1 MTINWFPG
9 HMHKATKE
17 IKQRLPSVDLIIE
30 VLDARIPY
38 SSANPVIAKLRGDK
52 PCIKLLNKSDL
63 ADPEVTKQWIAHF
76 EQDKSVRSMAVT
88 SHKPD
93 QIRAILN
100 DIRNLFADNF
110 ERGRPIHIMITGIPN
125 VGKSTIINI
134 LAQRIIA
141 KTGNEPAVTKGQQ
154 KINLPD
160 GLYLWDTPGI
170 LWGKFHNQAAA
181 YRLATTGAIKETAV
195 SNDDIAAWAAEYLL
209 RAYPEALVKR
219 YELAETP
226 RDEIDFLEQAG
237 KRRGCI
243 SRGNQIDFE
252 KIAKIFLT
260 EYRDATLGLLSLETP
275 QMAEAEEAEVEAK
288 LAAEAE
294 AKDQKKKQ
302 RKRR

>member
-1 MTINWFPG
+1 MSINWFPG

-63 ADPEVTKQWIAHF
+63 SDPQITQRWIEHF
-76 EQDKSVRSMAVT
+76 EQDKTVRSMAVT
-88 SHKPD
+88 STKPE
-93 QIRAILN
+93 QIRAILA
-100 DIRNLFADNF
+100 DVRKLFANNF

-170 LWGKFHNQAAA
+170 LWGKFHNQSAA
-181 YRLATTGAIKETAV
+181 YRLAATGAIKETAV
-195 SNDDIAAWAAEYLL
+195 SNDDIAAWTAEYLL
-209 RAYPEALVKR
+209 TAYPQALITR
-219 YELAETP
+219 FELPDRP

-237 KRRGCI
+237 KRRGCL

-252 KIAKIFLT
+252 KISKIFLT
-260 EYRDATLGLLSLETP
+260 EFRDATLGLISLETP
-275 QMAEAEEAEVEAK
+275 EMAIAEQAAVEA
-288 LAAEAE
+288 AIEAEAE
-294 AKDQKKKQ
+294 AKANKKPK